1 MCLSAPA
8 RQFELSELLKQR
20 MSAIDMLLELPSDL
34 QQHKPDCPPPHIA
47 LQDEAEWW
55 RQRISELSK
64 PAEPSEPR
72 EDKEV
77 SPRDGAWEA
86 PKKILVKRAK
96 LRSRWTSACSCA
108 TRTQAEGQLFYLV
121 VFTIALSNHDVS
133 FVFSM
138 KIQPV
143 RFRKS
148 NSASRQPSIPP
159 QPPGTGTAMC
169 LLAIVQ
175 ASRRL
180 HRETNLR
187 DTSLNRCLRVNAPSL
202 NELIQNYQLKL
213 PA

>member
-1 MCLSAPA
+1 MKQSGGD
-8 RQFELSELLKQR
+8 SESQNCR
-20 MSAIDMLLELPSDL
+20 S
-34 QQHKPDCPPPHIA
+34 QQSP
-47 LQDEAEWW
+47 
-55 RQRISELSK
+55 
-64 PAEPSEPR
+64 
-72 EDKEV
+72 V
-77 SPRDGAWEA
+77 SPEKTKRSVLEMEPGKLPKNPGQEGEA
-86 PKKILVKRAK
+86 SFALDISLF
-96 LRSRWTSACSCA
+96 LRHQDTSRRPAVLPCRVYDCL
-108 TRTQAEGQLFYLV
+108 EY
-121 VFTIALSNHDVS
+121 HDVS